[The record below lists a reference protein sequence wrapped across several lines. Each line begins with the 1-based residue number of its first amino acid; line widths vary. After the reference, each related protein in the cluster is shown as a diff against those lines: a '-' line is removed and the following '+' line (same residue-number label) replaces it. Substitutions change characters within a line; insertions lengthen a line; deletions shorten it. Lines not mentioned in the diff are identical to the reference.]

1 MPHVVKFNGLYNL
14 PKEIL
19 SLDNDK
25 IFDYI
30 NNFSIWGGRNNESVS
45 GKGSTLKYTVVYR
58 EQLKHFIKT
67 YPIKNIKFFDAP
79 CGDLNW
85 IKEFFNSVDYIGGD
99 ISNDL
104 VKKLNL
110 KYPNIKL
117 TQFDVINDKFPEADI
132 WHCRHCL
139 FHLSLNDIL
148 KALTNYTK
156 SNIPFALITN
166 HFLPDS
172 ITYDIPTGNFRYL
185 DLTNFPFYLPKP
197 RLWLLDS
204 VPQSTS
210 CAMASGFWT
219 REQIKIGIKNFKK
232 NFRRN

>member
-1 MPHVVKFNGLYNL
+1 MPHVVNFDGLYNL
-14 PKEIL
+14 PKDIL
-19 SLDNDK
+19 SLENDK

-30 NNFSIWGGRNNESVS
+30 NNFYVWGGKNNESVS
-45 GKGSTLKYTVVYR
+45 GKGSTIKYTIVYR
-58 EQLKHFIKT
+58 EQLKHFFKIH
-67 YPIKNIKFFDAP
+67 PNENIKFFDAP

-85 IKEFFNSVDYIGGD
+85 IKEFFNSVDYFGGD

-104 VKKLNL
+104 VKKLKL

-117 TQFDVINDKFPEADI
+117 TQFDIIKDKFPEADI

-139 FHLSLNDIL
+139 FHLSLNDIV
-148 KALTNYTK
+148 KALSNFTK

-172 ITYDIPTGNFRYL
+172 ITYDIPTGSFRYL

-197 RLWLLDS
+197 SLWLLDS
-204 VPQSTS
+204 NPQSSS

-219 REQIKIGIKNFKK
+219 KEEITIGIQNFKK
-232 NFRRN
+232 NIIIN